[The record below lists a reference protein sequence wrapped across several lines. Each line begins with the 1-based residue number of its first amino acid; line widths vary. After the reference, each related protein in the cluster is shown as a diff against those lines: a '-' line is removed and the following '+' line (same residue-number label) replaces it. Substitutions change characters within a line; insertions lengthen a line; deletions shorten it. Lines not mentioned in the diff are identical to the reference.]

1 MEIGMNEFTKRGEA
15 FESKFAHEQA
25 LRFKAIARRNRLMGL
40 WAAEQLGKSG
50 ADAEAYASS
59 VVIADLKEPGDEDVV
74 SKVVSDLQAAG
85 VPSDQ
90 FQVKRVLEEFMIRAM
105 DEIKA
110 GL

>member
-1 MEIGMNEFTKRGEA
+1 MNEFTKRGEA

>member
-1 MEIGMNEFTKRGEA
+1 MNEFTKRGEA
-15 FESKFAHEQA
+15 FEGKFAHEEA
-25 LRFKAIARRNRLMGL
+25 LRFKAIARRNRLVGL
-40 WAAEQLGKSG
+40 WAAQRLGKSG
-50 ADAEAYASS
+50 ADADAYAST
-59 VVIADLKEPGDEDVV
+59 VVIADFEEPGDEDVV

-90 FQVKRVLEEFMIRAM
+90 VEVQHVLEEFMIRAI

>member
-1 MEIGMNEFTKRGEA
+1 MNEFTKRGEA
-15 FESKFAHEQA
+15 FEGKFAHEEA
-25 LRFKAIARRNRLMGL
+25 LRFKAIARRNRLVGL
-40 WAAEQLGKSG
+40 WAAQRLGKSG
-50 ADAEAYASS
+50 ADADAYAST
-59 VVIADLKEPGDEDVV
+59 VVIADFEEPGDEDVV

-90 FQVKRVLEEFMIRAM
+90 VEVQHVLEEFTIRAI